1 MKTKKPSRIK
11 YWIIILVGYVAIF
24 LIGFFIPIA
33 YDSMTHKDNQTDM
46 AADAA
51 SDSSKHKQKSKLK
64 SATSKKAAVS
74 AKSTKSHATAALSK
88 IEVAAGETGYAIA
101 TKYGLSV
108 DELQSL
114 NPDVDVNNLREGETL
129 TIK

>member
-33 YDSMTHKDNQTDM
+33 YDSVTHKDNQTDM
-46 AADAA
+46 AAAA
-51 SDSSKHKQKSKLK
+51 SDSSKHKQKSKPKL
-64 SATSKKAAVS
+64 ATSKKAAVS

-101 TKYGLSV
+101 TKYDLSV